1 MTSQHR
7 NSVDLPVGL
16 SCYLRRLQQERLLT
30 REEEHD
36 LAAAIRLG
44 RDSCCRADDPSG
56 RVIIDAARQA
66 RQRLVDANLRLVVSI
81 AKTYQNRG
89 LDLADLI
96 QEGNI
101 GLLRAVD
108 KFDEHRGTRFSTYA
122 SWWIRQALE
131 RALPRTAHHVAL
143 PEKAFAEVV
152 RIRCARNELGDSS
165 VDMDV
170 TRLTEL
176 TALPRWRLLALWP
189 FVDPPLSLPM
199 IVGESGTELGDMIID
214 PRAVEDLEAA
224 TSDVP
229 LQVARALSACDGI
242 EYMVLSRLFGLNKS
256 DVYSAE
262 EIAAETQLPIKIVR
276 KAAEDGL
283 EKVAKLLLFTLAG

>member
-1 MTSQHR
+1 MS
-7 NSVDLPVGL
+7 P
-16 SCYLRRLQQERLLT
+16 
-30 REEEHD
+30 
-36 LAAAIRLG
+36 
-44 RDSCCRADDPSG
+44 
-56 RVIIDAARQA
+56 
-66 RQRLVDANLRLVVSI
+66 
-81 AKTYQNRG
+81 
-89 LDLADLI
+89 
-96 QEGNI
+96 
-101 GLLRAVD
+101 
-108 KFDEHRGTRFSTYA
+108 
-122 SWWIRQALE
+122 
-131 RALPRTAHHVAL
+131 L
-143 PEKAFAEVV
+143 PEKAFAEVF

-189 FVDPPLSLPM
+189 FVDPPLSLSM

-262 EIAAETQLPIKIVR
+262 EIGAETQLPIKIVR